1 MAINRRVLRG
11 AGLALAISGWVW
23 TAAPAFAA
31 EGLVLAG
38 SGLAWPRW
46 QTRLTLNDAQAAPD
60 RIGLALTSPTRAAL
74 LGDYDLG
81 TLGWELP
88 YASGRF
94 RATSGLLFGLRNR
107 STVAGGAAEWAGGP
121 LAIDESQASTPYF
134 GLGYSG
140 SLNKTALRFSADLGL
155 TAEYPGGTWR
165 FGRALFG
172 DQGFDATRRE
182 LRLQPRLQLGVHYS
196 Y

>member
-1 MAINRRVLRG
+1 MAIDRRVLRS
-11 AGLALAISGWVW
+11 AGWALALGGWVW
-23 TAAPAFAA
+23 MTTTASAA
-31 EGLVLAG
+31 EGLAG

-46 QTRLTLNDAQAAPD
+46 QARLTVNDVQAAPT
-60 RIGLALTSPTRAAL
+60 RIGLTPTSPTRAAL

-94 RATSGLLFGLRNR
+94 RATSGLLFGLRGR
-107 STVAGGAAEWAGGP
+107 STAPGATAEWASGP
-121 LAIDESQASTPYF
+121 FAIDDGLATTPYF

-182 LRLQPRLQLGVHYS
+182 LRLQPRLQLGMQYS

>member
-1 MAINRRVLRG
+1 MAIDRRVLHH
-11 AGLALAISGWVW
+11 AAWVLAIGGWVC

-31 EGLVLAG
+31 DGLVLAG
-38 SGLAWPRW
+38 SDLVWPRW
-46 QTRLTLNDAQAAPD
+46 QARLTVNDVQADPN
-60 RIGLALTSPTRAAL
+60 RIGLAPTSPTRVGL

-94 RATSGLLFGLRNR
+94 RATSGLLFGLRSR
-107 STVAGGAAEWAGGP
+107 SIIPGGAAESAGGP
-121 LAIDESQASTPYF
+121 LSIDEDLASTPYVGF
-134 GLGYSG
+134 GYSG
-140 SLNKTALRFSADLGL
+140 SLNKTALRFSAELGL
-155 TAEYPGGTWR
+155 TAQYPGGTWR

>member
-1 MAINRRVLRG
+1 MTIDRRFLRVARRAFALVGWVWVAAPAG
-11 AGLALAISGWVW
+11 AADGLALAG
-23 TAAPAFAA
+23 A
-31 EGLVLAG
+31 EW
-38 SGLAWPRW
+38 AWPRW
-46 QTRLTLNDAQAAPD
+46 QARLTVNDIPAAAY
-60 RIGLALTSPTRAAL
+60 RIGPALSSPTRAAL

-94 RATSGLLFGLRNR
+94 RATSGLLFGLRGR
-107 STVAGGAAEWAGGP
+107 STAPGATADWAGGP
-121 LAIDESQASTPYF
+121 LAIDDGQASTPYV

-155 TAEYPGGTWR
+155 TAEYPGGSWR